1 MLRISNLTVNRIKNP
16 HGITETPRFGWLL
29 ESDFKNTMQTSYRLQ
44 IALNLSFLDVVYDST
59 DILDN
64 NSVCVLAHNFTIVSA
79 KKYYWRVQIVDNHQE
94 TSEWSEVAYFITG
107 ILKSTLWRGDFIT
120 AETRSDIESSKGTY
134 VRGQFYVKGNVHSAF
149 LYCTALGLYKPF
161 INGNLIGNGEL
172 LPGWTSYNK
181 SVLYQTY
188 DISCELQQGDNML
201 GAMLG
206 AGWYKGKMGLFGTR
220 NNYGDRTA
228 FYAMLLITYTD
239 GRIQRFESDG
249 SWQGADAPII
259 FAEIY
264 DGEIYDASMEL
275 DDWCNPAHSSGNWK
289 EVSTIVFD
297 KDLLAAQP
305 GGVVEQQEFLPVKQI
320 ITTPEGDTV
329 LDFGQNLTGWVQF
342 SVQGKAK
349 DRVELNCF
357 EVLDQDGNV
366 YQDNLRNAKQSI
378 IYYCRD
384 NKSALYHPSF
394 TFQGFRYVRVAAY
407 PGEIKA
413 ENFSA
418 CVLHSD
424 MHATGT
430 FECSD
435 PGVNQLHHN
444 ILWGMKGN
452 FVDIPTDCP
461 QRDERLGWTGDAQ
474 IFCRTATY
482 LMDTYVFFTKWL
494 KDLAADQADDGGVPH
509 VVPDLITGLSHDWLL
524 GKGTYS
530 AAGWADAAV
539 IIPWTLYQIY
549 ADKTVLEEQYASMKG
564 WIDFME
570 AHTDDNGIWNHQLQ
584 FGDWV
589 ALDAV
594 EGSYFGATP
603 IELTNTAYYAYST
616 GLFAKAAEVLGKHED
631 AEKYNKLHDDVTKT
645 FQRHFF
651 DENGTMTVQTQTAH
665 ILALYFH
672 LVPAEFTEQTIQG
685 LIALLKKEN
694 NHLVTGFLGTAY
706 FCQTLSDYNCV
717 KEAYD
722 LLLKKDFPSWLYQV
736 EMGATTVWEHW
747 DGIKPDGSMWSP
759 DMNSFNH
766 YAYGAVGE
774 WLYRVVAGID
784 VDASAPGFRHSVIYP
799 RISDRLESVK
809 ASYET
814 IYGLIRVAWSIRGDD
829 IKLSVTIPHNTTAS
843 IRLDKAKAVSVDAG
857 LYFTSKDG
865 YFEAEAG
872 SGEYSIRFTR

>member
-1 MLRISNLTVNRIKNP
+1 M
-16 HGITETPRFGWLL
+16 
-29 ESDFKNTMQTSYRLQ
+29 
-44 IALNLSFLDVVYDST
+44 
-59 DILDN
+59 
-64 NSVCVLAHNFTIVSA
+64 
-79 KKYYWRVQIVDNHQE
+79 
-94 TSEWSEVAYFITG
+94 
-107 ILKSTLWRGDFIT
+107 
-120 AETRSDIESSKGTY
+120 
-134 VRGQFYVKGNVHSAF
+134 
-149 LYCTALGLYKPF
+149 
-161 INGNLIGNGEL
+161 
-172 LPGWTSYNK
+172 
-181 SVLYQTY
+181 
-188 DISCELQQGDNML
+188 
-201 GAMLG
+201 
-206 AGWYKGKMGLFGTR
+206 
-220 NNYGDRTA
+220 
-228 FYAMLLITYTD
+228 
-239 GRIQRFESDG
+239 
-249 SWQGADAPII
+249 
-259 FAEIY
+259 
-264 DGEIYDASMEL
+264 
-275 DDWCNPAHSSGNWK
+275 
-289 EVSTIVFD
+289 
-297 KDLLAAQP
+297 
-305 GGVVEQQEFLPVKQI
+305 
-320 ITTPEGDTV
+320 
-329 LDFGQNLTGWVQF
+329 
-342 SVQGKAK
+342 
-349 DRVELNCF
+349 
-357 EVLDQDGNV
+357 
-366 YQDNLRNAKQSI
+366 
-378 IYYCRD
+378 
-384 NKSALYHPSF
+384 
-394 TFQGFRYVRVAAY
+394 
-407 PGEIKA
+407 
-413 ENFSA
+413 
-418 CVLHSD
+418 
-424 MHATGT
+424 
-430 FECSD
+430 
-435 PGVNQLHHN
+435 
-444 ILWGMKGN
+444 
-452 FVDIPTDCP
+452 
-461 QRDERLGWTGDAQ
+461 
-474 IFCRTATY
+474 
-482 LMDTYVFFTKWL
+482 
-494 KDLAADQADDGGVPH
+494 
-509 VVPDLITGLSHDWLL
+509 
-524 GKGTYS
+524 
-530 AAGWADAAV
+530 
-539 IIPWTLYQIY
+539 
-549 ADKTVLEEQYASMKG
+549 
-564 WIDFME
+564 
-570 AHTDDNGIWNHQLQ
+570 Q